1 MKVTKKIA
9 AKIGVDASEIL
20 FLTDTPEEAEAAS
33 KANLRCALVARE
45 GNEDLT
51 EKHFQDFLVIES
63 FGELF
68 GDDENEEEFKRLA
81 REEGDDDDEDEE
93 EDLGEE
99 EEDECEDEEDE
110 EDEPDD
116 DDDA

>member
-1 MKVTKKIA
+1 MQTRWTSLQTLNRL
-9 AKIGVDASEIL
+9 GVYFYCLLIS
-20 FLTDTPEEAEAAS
+20 EAEAAS

-81 REEGDDDDEDEE
+81 REEGDDDDDEE

-99 EEDECEDEEDE
+99 DEDDVEDEEDDEE
-110 EDEPDD
+110 EDPDD
-116 DDDA
+116 DDDAQ